1 MATIETGLGGEV
13 SLGVGALIV
22 AVMSSVIMLA
32 FLLVIGRDVGTSLV
46 EVVTGGVVVGIAF
59 YLGLRFQS

>member
-1 MATIETGLGGEV
+1 MATVETGLGGEV

-32 FLLVIGRDVGTSLV
+32 FLLVIGQDVRTSLV